1 MKGLINGLNIKGE
14 NITGPPIQE
23 SPHRSTQE
31 DREFQSNMLK
41 LLMNLLRK
49 ILSYNQ

>member
-31 DREFQSNMLK
+31 DRESQSNMLK
-41 LLMNLLRK
+41 LNEFIAK
-49 ILSYNQ
+49 NIIL